1 MAFINHNRSR
11 TAHFPTLDLALVIRH
26 ADGKISARLE
36 PSFGPGSVINL
47 HCLLLLLT
55 CVLPQLLDVNL
66 AGSEGCVWLNNST
79 SPVV

>member
-1 MAFINHNRSR
+1 MAFINYNRSR
-11 TAHFPTLDLALVIRH
+11 AANFQNLNFPLVIRH
-26 ADGKISARLE
+26 ADGRISTRLE
-36 PSFGPGSVINL
+36 PYFGPESVISL
-47 HCLLLLLT
+47 HCLLLVLT